1 MKTVLA
7 IAAGGA
13 LGAVA
18 RYYVN
23 IGTGVL
29 LGTAFPWGTLF
40 VNLIGCFA
48 MGVLVELMAITWSPS
63 AELRAFLTVGILGA
77 LTTFSAFTLD
87 VACCMSAGNVIGRGL
102 YFRFCSS
109 VAGRR
114 VWGMSLIRMVLQW
127 SGVQHR
133 KVEVSDADQRLDR
146 WFLKHF
152 PELPRGRLQKLLRTG
167 QVRVDG
173 KRAKAGLRLN
183 VGQETPNRQ
192 LP

>member
-1 MKTVLA
+1 MKTILA

-29 LGTAFPWGTLF
+29 LGTAFPWGTLV

-48 MGVLVELMAITWSPS
+48 MGVLLELMAITWSPS

-87 VACCMSAGNVIGRGL
+87 VVLLYGRGEML
-102 YFRFCSS
+102 LGGVYIFAS
-109 VAGRR
+109 VAASLGG
-114 VWGMSLIRMVLQW
+114 VFGGMSLIRMVLQ
-127 SGVQHR
+127 
-133 KVEVSDADQRLDR
+133 
-146 WFLKHF
+146 
-152 PELPRGRLQKLLRTG
+152 
-167 QVRVDG
+167 
-173 KRAKAGLRLN
+173 
-183 VGQETPNRQ
+183 
-192 LP
+192 

>member
-18 RYYVN
+18 RYYVS

-29 LGTAFPWGTLF
+29 LGTAFPWGTLV

-48 MGVLVELMAITWSPS
+48 MGVLMELMAITWSPS

-87 VACCMSAGNVIGRGL
+87 VALLHGHGQMLLGGVYIFA
-102 YFRFCSS
+102 S
-109 VAGRR
+109 VAASLGG
-114 VWGMSLIRMVLQW
+114 VFGGMSLIRMVFQ
-127 SGVQHR
+127 
-133 KVEVSDADQRLDR
+133 
-146 WFLKHF
+146 
-152 PELPRGRLQKLLRTG
+152 
-167 QVRVDG
+167 
-173 KRAKAGLRLN
+173 
-183 VGQETPNRQ
+183 
-192 LP
+192 

>member
-29 LGTAFPWGTLF
+29 LGTAFPWGTLV

-48 MGVLVELMAITWSPS
+48 MGVLLELMAITWSPS

-87 VACCMSAGNVIGRGL
+87 VVLLYGRGEML
-102 YFRFCSS
+102 LGGVYIFAS
-109 VAGRR
+109 VAASLGG
-114 VWGMSLIRMVLQW
+114 VFGGMSLIRMVL
-127 SGVQHR
+127 
-133 KVEVSDADQRLDR
+133 L
-146 WFLKHF
+146 
-152 PELPRGRLQKLLRTG
+152 
-167 QVRVDG
+167 
-173 KRAKAGLRLN
+173 
-183 VGQETPNRQ
+183 
-192 LP
+192 

>member
-18 RYYVN
+18 RYYVS

-48 MGVLVELMAITWSPS
+48 MGVLVELMAVTWSPS

-87 VACCMSAGNVIGRGL
+87 VVLLHGRGEML
-102 YFRFCSS
+102 LGGVYIFAS
-109 VAGRR
+109 VAASLGG
-114 VWGMSLIRMVLQW
+114 VFGGMSLIRIVLQ
-127 SGVQHR
+127 
-133 KVEVSDADQRLDR
+133 
-146 WFLKHF
+146 
-152 PELPRGRLQKLLRTG
+152 
-167 QVRVDG
+167 
-173 KRAKAGLRLN
+173 
-183 VGQETPNRQ
+183 
-192 LP
+192 

>member
-29 LGTAFPWGTLF
+29 FGTAFPWGTLV

-48 MGVLVELMAITWSPS
+48 MGVLMELMAITWSPS
-63 AELRAFLTVGILGA
+63 VELRAFLTVGILGA

-87 VACCMSAGNVIGRGL
+87 VALLHERGEIIL
-102 YFRFCSS
+102 GVVYIFVS
-109 VAGRR
+109 VAASLGG
-114 VWGMSLIRMVLQW
+114 VFGGMSLIRMV
-127 SGVQHR
+127 
-133 KVEVSDADQRLDR
+133 
-146 WFLKHF
+146 F
-152 PELPRGRLQKLLRTG
+152 
-167 QVRVDG
+167 
-173 KRAKAGLRLN
+173 
-183 VGQETPNRQ
+183 
-192 LP
+192 